1 MRAKG
6 FGNIWLSWMTSIF
19 QSGTSSVLLNGVP
32 GKTFYSKRGVRQD
45 DPLSP
50 LLFVLAA
57 DSLPTLVNQATDQGL
72 LRLPIPCS
80 SDSHF
85 PIVQCADDT
94 LVIMK
99 GCSEQLRVL
108 KDILNIF
115 TLATCLKVNF
125 NRSQMVLVNM
135 P

>member
-1 MRAKG
+1 MVQLMRAKG

-19 QSGTSSVLLNGVP
+19 QSGISSVLLNGVP
-32 GKTFYSKRGVRQD
+32 SKTFYSKRGVRQD

-57 DSLPTLVNQATDQGL
+57 DSLPTLVNQAKDQGL

-85 PIVQCADDT
+85 V
-94 LVIMK
+94 M
-99 GCSEQLRVL
+99 S
-108 KDILNIF
+108 
-115 TLATCLKVNF
+115 
-125 NRSQMVLVNM
+125 SMQMIPWSSWKAAVSS
-135 P
+135 